1 MEQIIAWDPEIIIV
15 SHFSD
20 VTPEQLY
27 NNSIKGQDWSSIDAV
42 KNNRVYKSPIG
53 IYRWD
58 APCSETPLMIKW
70 MAQKFQPEVFDDY
83 VFEDD
88 LKEFYK
94 TYLGYDLSQEEI
106 DQILQKELNG

>member
-1 MEQIIAWDPEIIIV
+1 M
-15 SHFSD
+15 S
-20 VTPEQLY
+20 
-27 NNSIKGQDWSSIDAV
+27 
-42 KNNRVYKSPIG
+42 
-53 IYRWD
+53 
-58 APCSETPLMIKW
+58 
-70 MAQKFQPEVFDDY
+70 QKFQPEVFDDY